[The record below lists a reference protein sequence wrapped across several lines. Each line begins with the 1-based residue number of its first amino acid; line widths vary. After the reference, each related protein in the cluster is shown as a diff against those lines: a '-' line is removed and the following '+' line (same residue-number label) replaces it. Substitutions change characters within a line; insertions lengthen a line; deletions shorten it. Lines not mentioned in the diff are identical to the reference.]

1 MNIHSMKLHIVLFSL
16 LVVTLAGCTAATT
29 TENLAGA
36 RLLIENNDFASA
48 QSMCDEV
55 RNAVES
61 DDSDVEV
68 EDLCKLAILYMQ
80 LADHTDRDDNVEY
93 ARQAYMQ
100 SLECDS
106 AGAMDY
112 YSRLGVDEMAQV
124 VLLSSIVRS
133 TTAVPEIDEQGDTL
147 LIVPDDD
154 SYMIPLSLIHI

>member
-1 MNIHSMKLHIVLFSL
+1 MKLHIVLFSL

-80 LADHTDRDDNVEY
+80 LASHIRGKLHFPQRRD
-93 ARQAYMQ
+93 
-100 SLECDS
+100 
-106 AGAMDY
+106 
-112 YSRLGVDEMAQV
+112 SRHQTG
-124 VLLSSIVRS
+124 RKRR
-133 TTAVPEIDEQGDTL
+133 
-147 LIVPDDD
+147 
-154 SYMIPLSLIHI
+154 IPYGQRFHFRL

>member
-16 LVVTLAGCTAATT
+16 LLVTLAGCTAATT

-61 DDSDVEV
+61 DDSNVEV
-68 EDLCKLAILYMQ
+68 EDLCELAILYMQ

-93 ARQAYMQ
+93 ARQAYMH

-106 AGAMDY
+106 AGAIDY

-147 LIVPDDD
+147 LVVPDDD
-154 SYMIPLSLIHI
+154 SYMIP

>member
-1 MNIHSMKLHIVLFSL
+1 MKLHIVLFSS

-106 AGAMDY
+106 AGLWIITAD
-112 YSRLGVDEMAQV
+112 SV
-124 VLLSSIVRS
+124 S
-133 TTAVPEIDEQGDTL
+133 TRWRR
-147 LIVPDDD
+147 
-154 SYMIPLSLIHI
+154 

>member
-68 EDLCKLAILYMQ
+68 EDLCKLAMQ

-154 SYMIPLSLIHI
+154 SYMIP

>member
-1 MNIHSMKLHIVLFSL
+1 MKLHIVLFSL
-16 LVVTLAGCTAATT
+16 LVVTLAGC
-29 TENLAGA
+29 
-36 RLLIENNDFASA
+36 ASA

-154 SYMIPLSLIHI
+154 SYMIP

>member
-1 MNIHSMKLHIVLFSL
+1 
-16 LVVTLAGCTAATT
+16 
-29 TENLAGA
+29 
-36 RLLIENNDFASA
+36 
-48 QSMCDEV
+48 MCDEV

-147 LIVPDDD
+147 LVVPDDD
-154 SYMIPLSLIHI
+154 SYMIP